1 MYCHANEPRAACPSV
16 SDRKVFWLSLVG
28 EFSSLDGTS
37 VYSFVE
43 HPRVYLGSRSH
54 TGVPISLCF
63 WGSELFAET
72 LMNGQGLSLAL
83 ARERGRRPVG
93 VGICWWK
100 SCTADSCYRGNSPP
114 TLPLSL
120 LMGLKQAV
128 WTGMCPIA
136 ELHIPHKSPENL
148 PSPLPT

>member
-54 TGVPISLCF
+54 TGVLVSLRF
-63 WGSELFAET
+63 GGPEVFAVT
-72 LMNGQGLSLAL
+72 LMSGQGSVQQRPGKEEADLWGLGFADGNFIQQILAT
-83 ARERGRRPVG
+83 E
-93 VGICWWK
+93 GIH
-100 SCTADSCYRGNSPP
+100 
-114 TLPLSL
+114 LPH
-120 LMGLKQAV
+120 
-128 WTGMCPIA
+128 CPF
-136 ELHIPHKSPENL
+136 LC
-148 PSPLPT
+148 